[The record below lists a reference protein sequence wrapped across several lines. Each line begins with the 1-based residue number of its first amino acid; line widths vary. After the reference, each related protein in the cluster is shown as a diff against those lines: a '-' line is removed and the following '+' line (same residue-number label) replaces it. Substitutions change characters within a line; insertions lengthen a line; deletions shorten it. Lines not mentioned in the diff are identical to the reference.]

1 METQYFIGIDISKES
16 LNWAVCSAN
25 KIILELV
32 SGNDIKSIT
41 KTVISLQRQLNFK
54 LGRVV
59 FCMEHTG
66 IYHTRLLKYLLSRK
80 ASIWLE
86 SGSQIKYSMGDVRG
100 KNDAVDAQR
109 IARYAYK
116 NRDEIKLY
124 TPPRAIIE
132 QLDNLLDV
140 RDRLVKVRQICL
152 SFE

>member
-1 METQYFIGIDISKES
+1 METQYFIGIDISKKS

-25 KIILELV
+25 KIILEQV

-41 KTVISLQRQLNFK
+41 KTVLNIQRELKFK
-54 LGRVV
+54 IASAV

-66 IYHTRLLKYLLSRK
+66 IYHTRLLKYLQSRK

-100 KNDAVDAQR
+100 KSDVVDAQR

-116 NRDEIKLY
+116 NRDETKLY
-124 TPPRAIIE
+124 VPPE
-132 QLDNLLDV
+132 PLLTN
-140 RDRLVKVRQICL
+140 
-152 SFE
+152 